1 MKQKPQ
7 SIKPV
12 ILLNIDSLMPGPLE
26 VAVQTGRAPAL
37 QYLMENGNYSSDMVT
52 SFPTM
57 SVTIDSSLLTGT
69 YADRHHIPGL
79 NWFDIS
85 RKEFVNYGTGFRET
99 FRLGMKRS
107 IHNMLYRLNNQDLSS
122 EVTTIY

>member
-1 MKQKPQ
+1 MKQPPQ

-12 ILLNIDSLMPGPLE
+12 ILLNIDSLMSRPLE

-37 QYLMENGNYSSDMVT
+37 KFLMENGSYSPDMVT

-69 YADRHHIPGL
+69 YADKHKVPGL
-79 NWFDIS
+79 NWYDDS
-85 RKEFVNYGTGFRET
+85 RKEIVNYGTGFRET
-99 FRLGMKRS
+99 FRLGLR
-107 IHNMLYRLNNQDLSS
+107 
-122 EVTTIY
+122 